1 MSTEDERSAAEARLF
16 RRIEELTGGRVVA
29 SERQVRHRPAWFVD
43 VDRSGEP
50 LGIYVR
56 GDRDSDVQPFP
67 ELRREADIMQV
78 LEAHGIPVPH
88 VYGMCDQPNAIV
100 MQKLAGTRDVSRAS
114 SDGARRAIARRYVEI
129 LAQMHRIPL
138 EPFVEKG
145 LAKPVGARAVGL
157 AGLDAYLPL
166 YERTKA
172 RPEPLLE
179 FAIGWLRRNVPMNRK
194 RASFVA
200 FDAGQFLLA
209 DDRLEAIYDLE
220 YALIGDPMADLATM
234 ALREPIEP
242 MGDDVGGLC
251 RYYAELVGEELDVP
265 AIRFHQVVFSAVAMM
280 QFAGAVANPAPGDPH
295 DVYLSW
301 WIYMRRCLILALSER
316 VPVAPIDL
324 AELAPTESGAAPIV
338 RMLEDA
344 VRAQPTDGEEQKVKR
359 RASLALVTYLAEF
372 ERFSPEVDRIACEEA
387 APLLGEVCRS
397 RAELERR
404 LEAFVAEAP
413 PERDAEIL
421 RFFARDDAR
430 QGAAYRGAP
439 LGRSADFARVVP
451 I

>member
-1 MSTEDERSAAEARLF
+1 MKTEEDRNDDEERLF
-16 RRIEELTGGRVVA
+16 RRIEALTGGRVVS
-29 SERQVRHRPAWFVD
+29 SERQIRHRPAWFVD
-43 VDRSGEP
+43 VDRSGER

-88 VYGMCDQPNAIV
+88 VYGMCDVPNAIV
-100 MQKLAGTRDVSRAS
+100 MEKLAGTRDVAEAS
-114 SDGARRAIARRYVEI
+114 SDAARRAIARRYVEV
-129 LAQMHRIPL
+129 LAEMHRLPL
-138 EPFVEKG
+138 EPFEEKG
-145 LAKPVGARAVGL
+145 LRKPVGARDVGL

-172 RPEPLLE
+172 RPEPLLT
-179 FAIGWLRRNVPMNRK
+179 FAIGWLRRNVPMNRE

-200 FDAGQFLLA
+200 FDAGQFLFTE
-209 DDRLEAIYDLE
+209 DRLEAIYDLE

-242 MGDDVGGLC
+242 MGDDVRSLC
-251 RYYAELVGEELDVP
+251 RYYAELVGEDLDVP
-265 AIRFHQVVFSAVAMM
+265 AIRFHQVVFSTVAMM

-301 WIYMRRCLILALSER
+301 WIYMRRCLILALAECMPIEPTD
-316 VPVAPIDL
+316 VPTT
-324 AELAPTESGAAPIV
+324 APTESSTTPIV
-338 RMLEDA
+338 KMLADA
-344 VRAQPTDGEEQKVKR
+344 VRAQPTEGEAQKAKR
-359 RASLALVTYLAEF
+359 RASLSLVTFLAEY
-372 ERFSPEVDRIACEEA
+372 ERFSPEVDRVACEEA
-387 APLLGEVCRS
+387 APILGEVCAS
-397 RAELERR
+397 RVELDAH
-404 LEAFVAEAP
+404 LEAFVADAP
-413 PERDAEIL
+413 AARDAEIL

-439 LGRSADFARVVP
+439 LGQSADFARVVE